1 MNNYNS
7 GMNRNMNKQN
17 INNNIVRKNNENGFN
32 TRLASPQITSSSNMG
47 FNNNNMKSKYNP
59 SKYRIPSP
67 VVKSKNYKMP
77 PLPNRGPK
85 NYGNKNDKF
94 N

>member
-1 MNNYNS
+1 
-7 GMNRNMNKQN
+7 
-17 INNNIVRKNNENGFN
+17 
-32 TRLASPQITSSSNMG
+32 MG
-47 FNNNNMKSKYNP
+47 FNNNNMKHKFNP

-67 VVKSKNYKMP
+67 VVKSKNYKRP

-85 NYGNKNDKF
+85 IITDKRKKF